1 MFTLCHTC
9 AKCPYT
15 IPSMAFLVNNVDD
28 IYIHIWVFSAKLMSV
43 SSEKCG
49 SSKVWHVCSMAQ
61 YHNPYYTS
69 WDWDC
74 QHRETMSSTSSKKHV
89 FNLFV
94 MMFRKICPINP
105 IKILLDKRHIFF
117 INLIR
122 IYSFIWSFVWSMNSE
137 YSLQDTG
144 AQSEIHFKESSWK
157 ESEGAL
163 FSLSIFMSQYQY
175 LTISK
180 SQYQYLTIFMSQ
192 YQYLTIFM
200 LQYQYLTIFMLQYQ

>member
-1 MFTLCHTC
+1 
-9 AKCPYT
+9 
-15 IPSMAFLVNNVDD
+15 
-28 IYIHIWVFSAKLMSV
+28 MSV

-157 ESEGAL
+157 ESKGAL
-163 FSLSIFMSQYQY
+163 FSLSIFKLQYQYLSIFMSQYQY
-175 LTISK
+175 LTIFK
-180 SQYQYLTIFMSQ
+180 
-192 YQYLTIFM
+192 
-200 LQYQYLTIFMLQYQ
+200 LQYQYQDRCLKILTNMFWRICQCVQRPPKNYDLSIPHKLVSYIIYKLYKFWPIIKI